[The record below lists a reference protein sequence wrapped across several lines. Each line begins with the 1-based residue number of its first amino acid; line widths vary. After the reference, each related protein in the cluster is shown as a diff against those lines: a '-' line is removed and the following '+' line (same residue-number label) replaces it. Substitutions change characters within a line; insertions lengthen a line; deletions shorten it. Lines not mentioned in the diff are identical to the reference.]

1 MHGQGLSMAMSG
13 MAGQR
18 WPGRGA
24 RLLLIFI
31 QKVPQEVLVVPPGI
45 ECAVAVPLAIRAPR
59 LLPPLPL
66 RLLDTRYEVLPLNV
80 RRLRPPLR
88 SGVGVL
94 SRVAS
99 TGLDALAG
107 RAPRSLLWAASVGAA
122 SGHRLRRAARSLRG
136 RAWLRRVASVRL
148 VGLVGRST
156 RSLQGH
162 AGLVPWQGAQELDD
176 NVPGDHGRARAA
188 LA

>member
-1 MHGQGLSMAMSG
+1 MAMSG

-24 RLLLIFI
+24 RLLLMFI
-31 QKVPQEVLVVPPGI
+31 QKVPQEVVVVPPGI

-94 SRVAS
+94 SRVTS
-99 TGLDALAG
+99 TGLEALAG
-107 RAPRSLLWAASVGAA
+107 TAPRSLLCAAFVVAA
-122 SGHRLRRAARSLRG
+122 SGQRLRCAARSLRG
-136 RAWLRRVASVRL
+136 RALLRRAASVRL

-156 RSLQGH
+156 RSLLGH
-162 AGLVPWQGAQELDD
+162 AGLVPWQRAQELDD